1 MTTSDDVL
9 NTILKRA
16 FLHCTGITEP
26 ILEAKVNELTSYAYN
41 FKVKEIMFDPDG
53 RIIYDVLSEDK
64 TFHIMFEERNRVITC
79 VMILE
84 GEL

>member
-16 FLHCTGITEP
+16 FLHCAGVTEP

-41 FKVKEIMFDPDG
+41 FKVKEIIFDPDG
-53 RIIYDVLSEDK
+53 RIIYDLISEDQA
-64 TFHIMFEERNRVITC
+64 FHIMFEERNRVITC

-84 GEL
+84 SEL